1 MHTAE
6 TEASH
11 LREMVLRASSEMSA
25 AGFLGD
31 FPEQLARVLEA
42 VRARESELQE
52 LAKLRQR
59 LAEVDGAA

>member
-1 MHTAE
+1 MDIAA

-11 LREMVLRASSEMSA
+11 LREMVLRASAEMSA

-59 LAEVDGAA
+59 LAELDSLA